1 MIYMKLFW
9 SFFQVGLFTIG
20 GGMASLPL
28 IENEVVNYNNWL
40 TVAEFT
46 DLITIS
52 QMTPGP
58 IAINSATFVGTRIAG
73 FPGALVATI
82 GFVTPSCII
91 MGILAYILKK
101 YKTLST
107 VQGILSGLRPA
118 VVAMIAA
125 AGLKILQLTLW
136 GEKSLGK
143 NTSETIGLVNNIKE
157 KFYSMNYVGLCLFL
171 LSLFILRKW
180 KTKPVY
186 VMIGCGLVGLVF
198 YY

>member
-1 MIYMKLFW
+1 MIYLRLFW

-28 IENEVVNYNNWL
+28 IENQVVNYNNWL
-40 TVAEFT
+40 TIGEFT

-73 FPGALVATI
+73 FPGALIATL

-91 MGILAYILKK
+91 MGFLAYIFEK

-107 VQGILSGLRPA
+107 IQGILAGLRPA
-118 VVAMIAA
+118 VVAMIAS
-125 AGLKILQLTLW
+125 AGLSILGLTLW
-136 GEKSLGK
+136 GENSLGVISGGVFDK
-143 NTSETIGLVNNIKE
+143 LKAGFASINYIGAILFV
-157 KFYSMNYVGLCLFL
+157 VGL
-171 LSLFILRKW
+171 IIMRIW
-180 KTKPVY
+180 KAKPIH
-186 VMIGCGLVGLVF
+186 VMIGCGIIGGFL

>member
-1 MIYMKLFW
+1 MIYLKLFW

-101 YKTLST
+101 YKTLAT

-143 NTSETIGLVNNIKE
+143 DTNDINGLLGIIKE
-157 KFYSMNYVGLCLFL
+157 KCSSMNYIGLCLFL

-180 KTKPVY
+180 KLKPIY
-186 VMIGCGLVGLVF
+186 VMIGCGIIGLFF

>member
-1 MIYMKLFW
+1 MIYLKLFW

-40 TVAEFT
+40 SVAEFT

-73 FPGALVATI
+73 FLGALVATI
-82 GFVTPSCII
+82 GFITPSCII

-136 GEKSLGK
+136 GEKSLGN
-143 NTSETIGLVNNIKE
+143 NTKETVGLVDNIKE

-171 LSLFILRKW
+171 LSLYILRKW
-180 KTKPVY
+180 KTKPAY
-186 VMIGCGLVGLVF
+186 TMIGCGILGLVF